1 VTTSDRTT
9 AGGRSVADI
18 RTQRRTP
25 ILPAAWDIA
34 AESGL
39 ASVSLHE
46 VARRIG
52 IREPSLYGYV
62 SSTLDLYDAMYGQ
75 TL

>member
-1 VTTSDRTT
+1 
-9 AGGRSVADI
+9 
-18 RTQRRTP
+18 
-25 ILPAAWDIA
+25 
-34 AESGL
+34 
-39 ASVSLHE
+39 